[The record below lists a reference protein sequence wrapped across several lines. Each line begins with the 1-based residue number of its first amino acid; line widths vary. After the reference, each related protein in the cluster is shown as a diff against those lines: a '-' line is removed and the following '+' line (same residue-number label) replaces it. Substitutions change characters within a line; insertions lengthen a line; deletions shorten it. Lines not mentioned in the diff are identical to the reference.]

1 MKIHRPQWS
10 TAKPLIQWQWLDFKK
25 PLKNHW
31 YQWFKFDK
39 IIDDN
44 GWIVKILEKTI
55 GYNGFFSKTIDHSIV
70 LKKWPSLWSS
80 HHQSVL
86 YVELL
91 LYVEQTSLLFL
102 IGIVYVWRKNK
113 KERNSSGFTLSLFEF
128 HCLGFTERKI
138 YKFHISCSPSSPLV
152 SCPTRWSLYW
162 YLHLWNSYLERH
174 GY

>member
-10 TAKPLIQWQWLDFKK
+10 TAKPLIQWQWLDSKK

-44 GWIVKILEKTI
+44 GWIVKLLEKTI

-80 HHQSVL
+80 SRDTRVL
-86 YVELL
+86 GSANITLCSKLPQKNLPFIFLFIVGYEMLTTLVIICLILFKREYFLVARL
-91 LYVEQTSLLFL
+91 RSWFFSDDRVKSLHTNL
-102 IGIVYVWRKNK
+102 KTQN
-113 KERNSSGFTLSLFEF
+113 
-128 HCLGFTERKI
+128 
-138 YKFHISCSPSSPLV
+138 
-152 SCPTRWSLYW
+152 
-162 YLHLWNSYLERH
+162 
-174 GY
+174 